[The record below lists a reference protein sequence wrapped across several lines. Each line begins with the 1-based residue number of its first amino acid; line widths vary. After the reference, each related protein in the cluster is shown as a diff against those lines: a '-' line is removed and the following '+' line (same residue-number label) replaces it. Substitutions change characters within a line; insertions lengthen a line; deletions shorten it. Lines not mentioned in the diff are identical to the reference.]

1 MAKQKMKDFFPS
13 SRRELTLSRY
23 ELLATAG
30 GEKRSKLTVE
40 MPDLAAHDFKGMP
53 QWISNPF
60 QEMLK
65 TGSATSRTAL
75 DAFCE
80 GMTMEIFATEK
91 NKRRTLMSTGT
102 YLTSFAL
109 VTTGEADKRKI
120 SLTFAMYV
128 PANIELHQWA
138 WDPIHKTFFAQ
149 FEYSQTEMD
158 FDGADDEK
166 VQCENCDKEFPE
178 SQMKTTED
186 DASLCPECWKAAV
199 EDSPKPDDQDDDPD
213 SAAAVAARAR
223 KPFNA
228 RAIQSAA
235 N

>member
-1 MAKQKMKDFFPS
+1 MAKQKQKDFFPS

-30 GEKRSKLTVE
+30 GEKRSKLIVE

-53 QWISNPF
+53 AWINNPF

-65 TGSATSRTAL
+65 AGSATSRVAL
-75 DAFCE
+75 EAFCE
-80 GMTMEIFATEK
+80 GMTMEVFSTEK
-91 NKRRTLMSTGT
+91 HKRRALMSTGT
-102 YLTSFAL
+102 LLTSFAL
-109 VTTGEADKRKI
+109 VASGEGEKRTI
-120 SLTFAMYV
+120 ALTFAIYV
-128 PANIELHQWA
+128 PANIELHGWA
-138 WDPIHKTFFAQ
+138 WDPIHKTFFAE

-158 FDGADDEK
+158 FDAASEGDDESI
-166 VQCENCDKEFPE
+166 E
-178 SQMKTTED
+178 
-186 DASLCPECWKAAV
+186 ASG
-199 EDSPKPDDQDDDPD
+199 DDDQDDDPD